1 MNVGLQLA
9 RGHNCHV
16 FNADDLLLDPGTYA
30 DFLIQARRRNAALL
44 LASIGYFRRLERYLR
59 AEWIMHLPPLDAKVW
74 HKKLRRGLHYPP
86 F

>member
-30 DFLIQARRRNAALL
+30 DFLIQARRRNAVLL
-44 LASIGYFRRLERYLR
+44 LASIGYFRRLERYMR
-59 AEWIMHLPPLDAKVW
+59 AEWIMHLPPLDAKIW